1 MLDLIPLAVVLVVGT
16 QLIYA
21 FVALK
26 KVYPQPNIATVLKM
40 VVLFASI
47 VPMFYVS
54 LHVATFI
61 ALVQMGLGGA

>member
-26 KVYPQPNIATVLKM
+26 KVYPQANITTAVKM
-40 VVLFASI
+40 TVLFASI
-47 VPMFYVS
+47 IPMFYVS
-54 LHVATFI
+54 VHLATFI
-61 ALVQMGLGGA
+61 ALAQMGLGGV

>member
-1 MLDLIPLAVVLVVGT
+1 MLDLIPLTVVLIVGT

-26 KVYPQPNIATVLKM
+26 KVYPQANIATALKM
-40 VVLFASI
+40 VVLFSSI

-61 ALVQMGLGGA
+61 ALAQMGLDGV